1 MKIILWI
8 VITIFVIGVIALAHA
23 LYTAEEGYE
32 DENGF
37 QVGKDDDQF
46 DK

>member
-8 VITIFVIGVIALAHA
+8 IIALFVAGVIALAHA
-23 LYTAEEGYE
+23 GFTAEDGYE

>member
-8 VITIFVIGVIALAHA
+8 VITIFVIGVAALAHA
-23 LYTAEEGYE
+23 LYTSEDGYE
-32 DENGF
+32 DEDGF
-37 QVGKDDDQF
+37 SAGKDDQF